1 MSSKLYPVNI
11 DYESS
16 DWYRNYSVK
25 GSNNSHLAAGFEMRW
40 SLEVY
45 SEIRSFDTGVM
56 VRIFNLV
63 IL

>member
-1 MSSKLYPVNI
+1 MSFELYPVNI

-25 GSNNSHLAAGFEMRW
+25 GNNNSHLATGFEMRW